1 MIKAFDLYRLEYLED
16 TKNEVMKMA
25 ESVLRCIVLY
35 LAVILAVR
43 VMGKRQ
49 IGELQPSE
57 LVVTIMISEF
67 AALPLQDINFPLL
80 WGLVP
85 MFFLVALELI
95 MSFLTLKSIRLR
107 AFFYGQPILLIYNGK
122 INREELLKTRVSVED
137 VMEAM
142 RANGLLRIEDI
153 HTAVLETNGTI
164 SIIPKPELAPPSAKD
179 MKIKVEKCGGMPQI
193 IVMDGTFVKK
203 NMEIKGVDEQQIE
216 KILHGYGVPL
226 DQVFML
232 TIDDLGKTYL
242 VSRSC

>member
-1 MIKAFDLYRLEYLED
+1 
-16 TKNEVMKMA
+16 MA
-25 ESVLRCIVLY
+25 ESVLRCLVLY

-57 LVVTIMISEF
+57 LVITIMISEF

-95 MSFLTLKSIRLR
+95 MSFITLKSIRLR
-107 AFFYGQPILLIYNGK
+107 AFFYGQPILLIRNGR

-142 RANGLLRIEDI
+142 RANGILRIEDI
-153 HTAVLETNGTI
+153 HTAVLETNGTV
-164 SIIPKPELAPPSAKD
+164 SVIPKPDLAPPTAKE
-179 MKIKVEKCGGMPQI
+179 MKVQVEKCGGVPLI
-193 IVMDGTFVKK
+193 LVMDGHPVKK
-203 NMEIKGVDEQQIE
+203 NLRLMGVDEQQLE
-216 KILHGYGVPL
+216 KILCGCEVSL
-226 DQVFML
+226 KEVFML
-232 TIDDLGKTYL
+232 TMDDLGKTYL
-242 VSRSC
+242 VKREGV